1 MGYFKNIHLNY
12 FRNFAELQLD
22 FSKEVNVFY
31 GKNGCGKTN
40 LLEAISLFE
49 KGRGLRKD
57 KVFNFIKK
65 DENFFSNTSSFIEKN
80 IEYELKVSS
89 EFNKNKFKK
98 NIYLNNES
106 STDEK
111 KKNTVV
117 NYFFSLFA

>member
-40 LLEAISLFE
+40 LSEAISLFE

-65 DENFFSNTSSFIEKN
+65 DENYFSNTSSFIEK
-80 IEYELKVSS
+80 I
-89 EFNKNKFKK
+89 
-98 NIYLNNES
+98 LNMS
-106 STDEK
+106 
-111 KKNTVV
+111 
-117 NYFFSLFA
+117 